1 VYADWK
7 EMELLEKRVEG
18 AVQVIDGLKKREDQ
32 LTQRLRT
39 LEEENKRLKV
49 EGESLTKSRDEAR
62 NRVQALIDKLKLLEE

>member
-1 VYADWK
+1 VHADFK

-49 EGESLTKSRDEAR
+49 EGENLAKSRDEAR
-62 NRVQALIDKLKLLEE
+62 SKVQALIDKLKLLEE